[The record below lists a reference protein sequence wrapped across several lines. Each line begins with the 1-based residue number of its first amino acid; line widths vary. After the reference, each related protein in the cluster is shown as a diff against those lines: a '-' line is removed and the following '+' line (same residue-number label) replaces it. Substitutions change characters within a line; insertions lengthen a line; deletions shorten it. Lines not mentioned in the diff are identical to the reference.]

1 MSKKESEAQTVLFEK
16 IISGNTCAI
25 VEDGTFLR
33 SDATGET
40 ILFDRKAPDFATEL
54 QAFLEAQARA
64 GTILRGDVPIWH
76 LWLSDDGRASAA
88 TLMRGEATKA
98 RQGPQICHWQAYDFA
113 GV

>member
-1 MSKKESEAQTVLFEK
+1 MNKKEPEAQTVLFEK

-25 VEDGTFLR
+25 VEDGSLLH
-33 SDATGET
+33 SEATGEA
-40 ILFDRKAPDFATEL
+40 INFDRKAPDFATEL

-64 GTILRGDVPIWH
+64 GTILKGDVPIWH

-113 GV
+113 GF

>member
-1 MSKKESEAQTVLFEK
+1 MSENEPGTQTVLFEK
-16 IISGNTCAI
+16 IIAGNTCAI
-25 VEDGTFLR
+25 VEDGSLLQ
-33 SDATGET
+33 SEATGET
-40 ILFDRKAPDFATEL
+40 ILFDRKAPDFETEL

-64 GTILRGDVPIWH
+64 GTILRGDVEIWH

-113 GV
+113 GF